1 MNEWKW
7 LFGCAALAAGEAVAA
22 RAPTCSELWP
32 VAVAAAAL
40 TVLFGYGLD
49 LPGWRYVA
57 LAFLGMALFFQAS
70 VASEN
75 AYRASPWMRGA
86 KRRAKTVETGN
97 WVRREFS
104 RRVGIGLEHDRA
116 VADLNRAILLGERG
130 GLPWRTKKIFVDS
143 GTMHV
148 FAISGLHV
156 MVVAKVLVTLL
167 VACFVPL
174 RWVGLAAI
182 PLLWGYVAV
191 IGFPPS
197 AVRAALMATFYY
209 SAPMFWRRPN
219 AIMSWALTF
228 GIVYVVTPRMIADVG
243 CSLSFVVMLAIILA
257 HRFAKGLGNGWRMNL
272 WLTFAAWFA
281 GVPIAA
287 HVFGR
292 FTPGGLLANIPL
304 IASAGVTVASGI
316 VGLLVS
322 FVSETLAAHFNNLA
336 ALFTHAMV
344 GLSAAVAS
352 LPGANFVIAEWSYLQ
367 CAAWYALV
375 FLTAYLVRSVRSR
388 HVI

>member
-1 MNEWKW
+1 MNEKAW

-22 RAPTCSELWP
+22 QVPTWSAVWP
-32 VAVAAAAL
+32 IAAGAAAL
-40 TVLFGYGLD
+40 TALFGFGGEI
-49 LPGWRYVA
+49 PGWRYGA
-57 LAFLGMALFFQAS
+57 LFLAGMALFFQTS
-70 VASEN
+70 VESED

-86 KRRAKTVETGN
+86 R
-97 WVRREFS
+97 RREKAVEDANPIRRDFS
-104 RRVGIGLEHDRA
+104 RRIGLGLEHDRA
-116 VADLNRAILLGERG
+116 VAGLNRAILLGERA
-130 GLPWRTKKIFVDS
+130 GLPWRTKRMFVDS

-156 MVVAKVLVTLL
+156 MIVARVLMTIL
-167 VACFVPL
+167 VFCFVPL
-174 RWVGLAAI
+174 RWAGLAAI
-182 PLLWGYVAV
+182 PLLWGYVLV
-191 IGFPPS
+191 IGSPPS
-197 AVRAALMATFYY
+197 AVRAALMATFHCL
-209 SAPMFWRRPN
+209 APVFWRRSN
-219 AIMSWALTF
+219 GIMSWALTF

-257 HRFAKGLGNGWRMNL
+257 HRFGKGLGNGWRMKL
-272 WLTFAAWFA
+272 WLTFAAWSA

-304 IASAGVTVASGI
+304 IAAAGVTVVSGMI
-316 VGLLVS
+316 GLLVS
-322 FVSETLAAHFNNLA
+322 FVSETFAAHFNNLA

-367 CAAWYALV
+367 CAEWYALF
-375 FLTAYLVRSVRSR
+375 FLAAYLIRSVRSR